1 MREGEQ
7 ERWILHADMD
17 AFYASVEQRDHPEYL
32 GRPVVVGGLGR
43 RGVVA
48 AASYEA
54 RKFGVRSAMPGFQAR
69 ELCPHAVFVSP
80 NMARYSEVS
89 AQVAAVFAEFTP
101 LVEPLALDEA
111 FLDISGSVR
120 LFGGP
125 LALAQRLKARIFEAV
140 SLRVSV
146 GVAPNKLVAKIACTL
161 SKPDGLLVVA
171 RDAVNWLLDPLPVRR
186 LWGVGPALGEELRQ
200 LGIGTFSELA
210 GFDAYALRKAL
221 GNRAP
226 LLQQLARGEDVR
238 SVEPAREP
246 QSIGEENTFGV
257 DVSDAQTV
265 FDTLTAHAHRVAQRL
280 RQSGYR
286 GKTISLKIK
295 LSRTRGQRESRL
307 SQKKEPVYPL
317 LTRSC
322 SIDPPTHEAA
332 VIARTVQ
339 DLWRQ
344 ARITEPIRLLGVSVS
359 NLRAVS
365 NEQLGLFGEARGDTL
380 GRALDAINNRFGK
393 QTIGPGVGTAQKSGI
408 SGRKLGI

>member
-1 MREGEQ
+1 MQEGEL

-101 LVEPLALDEA
+101 LIEPLALDEA

-125 LALAQRLKARIFEAV
+125 LALAQRLKARIFAAV

-161 SKPDGLLVVA
+161 SKPDGLLVVPRA
-171 RDAVNWLLDPLPVRR
+171 AVNWLLDPLPVRR

-210 GFDAYALRKAL
+210 GYDAYALRKAL

-246 QSIGEENTFGV
+246 KSIGEENTFGV

-286 GKTISLKIK
+286 GKTISVKIK
-295 LSRTRGQRESRL
+295 LSRMRGQREGRASW
-307 SQKKEPVYPL
+307 QKEPVYPL
-317 LTRSC
+317 LTRSRSVEPATC
-322 SIDPPTHEAA
+322 DAG
-332 VIARTVQ
+332 VIARVAQ
-339 DLWRQ
+339 DLWRS
-344 ARITEPIRLLGVSVS
+344 ANITEPIRLLGVSMS
-359 NLRAVS
+359 NLLPVS
-365 NEQLGLFGEARGDTL
+365 SEQLGLFGQEPGEAL
-380 GRALDAINNRFGK
+380 GRALDAINERFGA
-393 QTIGPGVGTAQKSGI
+393 QAIGPGVGIAEKSGI
-408 SGRKLGI
+408 SERNRGI